1 MSPEEQSYHKQRQWL
16 ASLSFPCLASQMI
29 IKQGVNSRVNK
40 FITGKTLNARRERG
54 LRQKNTLV
62 EECRKKNRTM
72 PQTSCRRFIGD
83 GRGKRLPLSRAG
95 ERERPGGQSMHTGK
109 IQEGRNPT
117 HQWLKAGWGMGELLV
132 LECGRF
138 LVN

>member
-1 MSPEEQSYHKQRQWL
+1 MHAGK
-16 ASLSFPCLASQMI
+16 
-29 IKQGVNSRVNK
+29 GVCVKR
-40 FITGKTLNARRERG
+40 TPWWRNAA
-54 LRQKNTLV
+54 
-62 EECRKKNRTM
+62 KKNRTM